1 LYAFRK
7 LPEARKEARR
17 IANDDDDDDGDD
29 DDDDDDAQDERDI
42 EWPSQTVKLSDG
54 KCLVYWQISKYV
66 VVRPSHRSD
75 HSSSSFSS
83 LFVVVLDVSCNRR
96 LALLGACSAAEY
108 EKMQGMMEFNVVLL
122 RQGILDML
130 DASQGM

>member
-1 LYAFRK
+1 M
-7 LPEARKEARR
+7 
-17 IANDDDDDDGDD
+17 
-29 DDDDDDAQDERDI
+29 
-42 EWPSQTVKLSDG
+42 KLSDG

-66 VVRPSHRSD
+66 CSASVVFPSLPYNSQSSAPLTLRPSAPSA
-75 HSSSSFSS
+75 
-83 LFVVVLDVSCNRR
+83 RR
-96 LALLGACSAAEY
+96 LALLGACSAVEY